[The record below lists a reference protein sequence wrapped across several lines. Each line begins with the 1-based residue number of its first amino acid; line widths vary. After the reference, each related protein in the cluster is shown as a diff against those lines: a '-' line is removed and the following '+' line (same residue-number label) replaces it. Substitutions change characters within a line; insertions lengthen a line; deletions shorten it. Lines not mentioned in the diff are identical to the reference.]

1 MRVSQI
7 EAPER
12 NLSLQHHMRR
22 TIMTYLRTPTA
33 QERVKPPPAA
43 SQPSPPHI
51 NTDQLDQLSLHHT
64 LLDSTQPNYTPL
76 L

>member
-7 EAPER
+7 EAPEH
-12 NLSLQHHMRR
+12 NLSLQHHKTRR
-22 TIMTYLRTPTA
+22 TIMTCLRTPTA
-33 QERVKPPPAA
+33 QERVKPPP
-43 SQPSPPHI
+43 HT

-64 LLDSTQPNYTPL
+64 LLNPAQPNYTPL